1 MQAGFWLERW
11 EKNQIGFHE
20 EEINSYLQTFFS
32 SLNIPQESKVFVP
45 LCGKSKDMLW
55 LRTQG
60 YEVLGVELSPIA
72 VNDFFVENN
81 LKPTVS
87 DEGKFTCWEADGL
100 CIYQGDFFNLS
111 EEDLARCVATYDRA
125 SLIALPEDMCQQY
138 VDHLKSIAHAIS
150 HTLLVTLEYDQ
161 NEMQGPPF
169 SVDKNKVTQ
178 LLANNSE
185 IKLLIK
191 EDILPQNEHFI
202 QRGLT
207 RLIESAYLL
216 TKK

>member
-1 MQAGFWLERW
+1 
-11 EKNQIGFHE
+11 
-20 EEINSYLQTFFS
+20 
-32 SLNIPQESKVFVP
+32 
-45 LCGKSKDMLW
+45 MLW
-55 LRTQG
+55 LRAQG
-60 YEVLGVELSPIA
+60 HEVLGVELSPIA

-87 DEGKFTCWEADGL
+87 EQGKFKCWEADGL
-100 CIYQGDFFNLS
+100 CIYQGDFFDLS
-111 EEDLARCVATYDRA
+111 EGDLARCVATYDRA
-125 SLIALPEDMCQQY
+125 SLIALPRDMREQY
-138 VDHLKSIAHAIS
+138 VDHLKSIAHTIN

-178 LLANNSE
+178 LLENNYAIE
-185 IKLLIK
+185 LLIE

-207 RLIESAYLL
+207 RLMESAYLL
-216 TKK
+216 TKE